1 MSQSNTEYIKEEAL
15 NIPVNKKTE
24 VLVAGQ
30 TISMT
35 YMVHEPGRC
44 RGMVPCMHWGQA
56 AGMAA
61 AISLKQSV
69 SPVNVDIPTLR
80 KTLEEQ
86 GANLRKDAI
95 DLSEVTENIKQRGA
109 TISHIA

>member
-1 MSQSNTEYIKEEAL
+1 MSQSNTEYIKEKAL

-24 VLVAGQ
+24 VLIAGQ

-35 YMVHEPGRC
+35 YMAHELEPC
-44 RGMVPCMHWGQA
+44 RGMVPCMRWGQA
-56 AGMAA
+56 AGTVAA
-61 AISLKQSV
+61 LALKQGV
-69 SPVNVDIPTLR
+69 SPDVDIPSLR